1 MFSIKNNKF
10 IIVFL
15 VILLGFVAFH
25 SFTWHVFTSKLLDHN
40 NDLMIGDLGRMS
52 YKLTSLH
59 PRKTESILE
68 KKHFNATNWKSQSVD
83 LITIGDS
90 FSNGS
95 GGGLNPYY
103 QDYIATY
110 FNINVL
116 NLHNNTINFNQ
127 MDVVISLYN
136 SGWLA
141 HTKPKAILI
150 EGVER
155 MAKKTFAGTF
165 NWEQNKFSLNDLLP
179 NPSKNTLY
187 KPNVHFINTGNYKF
201 YYYQIKE
208 HKNTIHLELN
218 KSLFSVNSFH
228 NQLLVYRDD
237 IKNIIPAN
245 DVSVEKINKN
255 LNKLASLLKTLDI
268 ELIYMPAVDKY
279 DLYYDFIVNNPYP
292 KNYFFD
298 LLREQK
304 KDYTFIDTK
313 KILLEK
319 LKGGERDIFYSDDT
333 HWSHKAS
340 DMIAKNFGELNNG
353 KL

>member
-1 MFSIKNNKF
+1 
-10 IIVFL
+10 
-15 VILLGFVAFH
+15 
-25 SFTWHVFTSKLLDHN
+25 
-40 NDLMIGDLGRMS
+40 
-52 YKLTSLH
+52 
-59 PRKTESILE
+59 
-68 KKHFNATNWKSQSVD
+68 
-83 LITIGDS
+83 
-90 FSNGS
+90 
-95 GGGLNPYY
+95 
-103 QDYIATY
+103 
-110 FNINVL
+110 
-116 NLHNNTINFNQ
+116 

-228 NQLLVYRDD
+228 NQLLVYKDD

-279 DLYYDFIVNNPYP
+279 DLYYDFIANNPYP